1 MSKPVAEIAIGKCPR
16 IETKRLV
23 LRTWEERDL
32 DGLAE
37 LNADPRVMEFY
48 PSVLS
53 RAESEKMLA
62 RYMDAQQQYGF
73 CFSVT
78 TQKGSGRFLGYCGL
92 KVPGYQQHLS
102 FGPCVEIGWRLL
114 RSEWG
119 KGIATE
125 AAQMWLRFGLET
137 LQLNEIVSFTPV
149 QNSRSEKLMQRL
161 GMVCVEEFE
170 HPMLE
175 DGHRLKRQVLYKMTR
190 QRYLG
195 QGYD

>member
-1 MSKPVAEIAIGKCPR
+1 MSKPVTEIDRCPR
-16 IETKRLV
+16 IETERLV
-23 LRTWEERDL
+23 LRKWEERDL
-32 DGLAE
+32 EGLAE
-37 LNADPRVMEFY
+37 LNADPQVMEFY

-73 CFSVT
+73 CFSVI

-102 FGPCVEIGWRLL
+102 FAPCVEIGWRLL
-114 RSEWG
+114 HCEWG